1 MIAEAS
7 GSGLRTPHGP
17 PRGDAAPRGDC
28 QLVQRYGARMRTH
41 TFSAQVQHVTSG
53 EWSVCIVQ
61 KTYKSGVMSDA
72 RIVYGPIWV
81 AEDLVQHHVLQAL
94 KRLQQ
99 LVRDDEERQSSA

>member
-1 MIAEAS
+1 
-7 GSGLRTPHGP
+7 
-17 PRGDAAPRGDC
+17 
-28 QLVQRYGARMRTH
+28 MRTH

-61 KTYKSGVMSDA
+61 KTYKRGVLSDA

-81 AEDLVQHHVLQAL
+81 AEHLVQHHVLQAL

-99 LVRDDEERQSSA
+99 LVLEDEEREQAG